1 MHVGLNLVFLTPGEQ
16 GGMEIY
22 ARELIARLA
31 ARDDLRL
38 TAFTN
43 RSVGDWPGVPSEVI
57 PVRPKRRVEWVRGE
71 QQFLP
76 RAAARAGCDLL
87 HNLASTA
94 PLHRR
99 VPSVTTIHDLAYR
112 LVPEAHFGVNALG
125 MRVLV
130 GGAARRSR
138 RIIAVSQ
145 ATRDDIVAHL
155 GVGAEKVD
163 VVPNG
168 LPPISRAPTPEAELR
183 ARLDL
188 GDRPVLLTVSAKR
201 PHKNLPRL
209 IDALAGLPQPRP
221 VLVMPGYP
229 TQHDAE
235 LRDQAA
241 RLGVSDDVRLLGWL
255 SDADLEGLYAL
266 AGAVV
271 FPSLF
276 EGFGLPVLEAMA
288 RGVPLAC
295 SDLPVLREVAG
306 DAAVF
311 FDPTDVAAIRAAI
324 GRVLAEGAPPAR
336 GRERAAE
343 FTWERTAELTVASYA
358 RALASARP

>member
-1 MHVGLNLVFLTPGEQ
+1 MAMVGGADTGAQGARLPAVHVGLNLVFLTPGEQ
-16 GGMEIY
+16 GGMEVY

-43 RSVGDWPGVPSEVI
+43 RALGEWPGVQSVVI

-71 QQFLP
+71 QQHLP

-94 PLHRR
+94 PLRGR
-99 VPSVTTIHDLAYR
+99 VPSITTIHDLAYK

-125 MRVLV
+125 MRALV

-145 ATRDDIVAHL
+145 ATADDLVAHL

-168 LPPISRAPTPEAELR
+168 FGLGARAAATPAAELR

-209 IDALAGLPQPRP
+209 IEAVARIDAARRP
-221 VLVMPGYP
+221 VLLMPGYP
-229 TQHDAE
+229 TQHDA
-235 LRDQAA
+235 
-241 RLGVSDDVRLLGWL
+241 
-255 SDADLEGLYAL
+255 
-266 AGAVV
+266 
-271 FPSLF
+271 
-276 EGFGLPVLEAMA
+276 
-288 RGVPLAC
+288 
-295 SDLPVLREVAG
+295 
-306 DAAVF
+306 
-311 FDPTDVAAIRAAI
+311 
-324 GRVLAEGAPPAR
+324 
-336 GRERAAE
+336 
-343 FTWERTAELTVASYA
+343 
-358 RALASARP
+358 

>member
-1 MHVGLNLVFLTPGEQ
+1 VHVGLNLVFLTPGEQ
-16 GGMEIY
+16 GGMEVY

-43 RSVGDWPGVPSEVI
+43 RALGEWPGVHSEVV
-57 PVRPKRRVEWVRGE
+57 PVRPRRRVEWVRGE
-71 QQFLP
+71 QQHLP

-94 PLHRR
+94 PLWGR
-99 VPSVTTIHDLAYR
+99 VPSVTTIHDLAYK

-125 MRVLV
+125 MRALV

-145 ATRDDIVAHL
+145 ATADDLVAHL
-155 GVGAEKVD
+155 GVPADKVD

-168 LPPISRAPTPEAELR
+168 FGHGASAVPTPEGELR
-183 ARLDL
+183 EDLGL
-188 GDRPVLLTVSAKR
+188 GDRRVLLTVSAKR

-209 IDALAGLPQPRP
+209 IEALAGLGAPRP

-229 TQHDAE
+229 TEHDAD
-235 LRDQAA
+235 LSAMAQ
-241 RLGVSDDVRLLGWL
+241 RLGVADDVRILGWV
-255 SDADLEGLYAL
+255 SEADLEGLYAI
-266 AGAVV
+266 AGAFV
-271 FPSLF
+271 FPTLF

-288 RGVPLAC
+288 RGVPVAC
-295 SDLPVLREVAG
+295 SDLAVLREVAG
-306 DAAVF
+306 DTAVM
-311 FDPTDVAAIRAAI
+311 FDPRDVGAIRGAVQ
-324 GRVLAEGAPPAR
+324 RVLDGGADTAR
-336 GRERAAE
+336 ARERAAR
-343 FTWERTAELTVASYA
+343 FTWERTAELTVASYR
-358 RALASARP
+358 RALP

>member
-16 GGMEIY
+16 GGMEVY
-22 ARELIARLA
+22 ARELIARLRE
-31 ARDDLRL
+31 RDDLRL

-43 RSVGDWPGVPSEVI
+43 RAIGDWPGVESVVI

-71 QQFLP
+71 QQHLP
-76 RAAARAGCDLL
+76 RAAARAGCDVL

-94 PLHRR
+94 PLRGR
-99 VPSVTTIHDLAYR
+99 VPSVTTIHDLAYK

-125 MRVLV
+125 MRALV

-145 ATRDDIVAHL
+145 ATADDIVEHL
-155 GVGAEKVD
+155 GLPAGKVD

-168 LPPISRAPTPEAELR
+168 LGQPAGGAVTPEAELR
-183 ARLDL
+183 ERLAL
-188 GDRPVLLTVSAKR
+188 GGRQVLLTVSAKR

-209 IDALAGLPQPRP
+209 IEAVAGMEPGARP

-229 TQHDAE
+229 TQQDDELRARAAE
-235 LRDQAA
+235 LRA
-241 RLGVSDDVRLLGWL
+241 GDDVRILGWVD
-255 SDADLEGLYAL
+255 DADLEGLYAL
-266 AGAVV
+266 ADAFV
-271 FPSLF
+271 FPTLF

-288 RGVPLAC
+288 RGLPVAC

-306 DAAVF
+306 DAALM
-311 FDPTDVAAIRAAI
+311 FDPRDVGAMRAAI
-324 GRVLAEGAPPAR
+324 ERVLAGGPDAER
-336 GRERAAE
+336 GRAQAAR
-343 FTWERTAELTVASYA
+343 FTWERTAELTAASYR
-358 RALASARP
+358 RALG